1 MKRIKKI
8 VLILII
14 ILLSGCSVEYNL
26 TINEDSS
33 VNEKVVA
40 SENTNRMKINTG
52 LSEDQSVNYLYK
64 MFDRTGLDTKISTV
78 QKNGVTISTV
88 TGSYNS
94 LDKYS
99 KNFTSDLFK
108 EASVK
113 KDGNIITLTFDQS
126 MMLSSNSS
134 RGLIYDNVIVNIT
147 VPFKVIEHNA
157 DTYKRNTYTWN
168 IGKDQKLKQIK
179 IKYDKSDLINAKE
192 IKLGN
197 FKFNVKY
204 SYMVIGVLLL
214 VVGIIALIVY
224 INNKKNNKI

>member
-40 SENTNRMKINTG
+40 KENTNRMKINTG

-64 MFDRTGLDTKISTV
+64 MFDRTGLNTQISTIN
-78 QKNGVTISTV
+78 KDGMTISTV
-88 TGSYNS
+88 TGSYSS

-108 EASVK
+108 EADVK
-113 KDGNIITLTFDQS
+113 KEGNIITLTFDQS
-126 MMLSSNSS
+126 MKLSSDSS
-134 RGLIYDNVIVNIT
+134 RGLVYDDVVVNIT

-157 DTYKRNTYTWN
+157 DTYKRNTYIWK

-179 IKYDKSDLINAKE
+179 IKYDKSDLISAKE
-192 IKLGN
+192 VKLGN
-197 FKFNVKY
+197 FKFNIRY
-204 SYMVIGVLLL
+204 SYMVIGAFLL
-214 VVGIIALIVY
+214 VVGIIVLIVY